1 MEEIEEKAISTFPH
15 PPKWWLRYVDDSH
28 SCLRNDQVDQFNKH
42 LHSINPNIHVTLE
55 LENTNGQGLPFLD
68 TITSRCGI
76 EIQVDVY
83 RKPTHTDRYLDFFSC
98 HPLCHKRSVDN
109 TLLRRANNIPSTK
122 KGRREETQRLKAA
135 LRDNNYPMSFI
146 QNCERALTTQPA
158 ENNFN
163 GFLVLPYVQGVSEKI
178 GGILNQQKVKVSH
191 KPQQT
196 INSLFPRPK
205 ELDDSD
211 RQKSGI
217 VYKISCTQCDF
228 VYYGQTERSA
238 KMRIVEHKNAAASF
252 DQNSKVAGHVHLFGH
267 NMNFENVE
275 DVDFESNYHERLFL
289 EAWHSTLDPNS
300 GTRSLQRHRASM
312 NYMVT
317 RASFASRYFQ

>member
-1 MEEIEEKAISTFPH
+1 MSALWQGRMGSPISPVLADLVMEEIEEKAISTFPH

-68 TITSRCGI
+68 TITSRRGT

-98 HPLCHKRSVDN
+98 HPLCHKRSLDN
-109 TLLRRANNIPSTK
+109 TLLRRANNIPSTN
-122 KGRREETQRLKAA
+122 KGRREETQRLKAV

-163 GFLVLPYVQGVSEKI
+163 GFVVLPYVQGVSEKI
-178 GGILNQQKVKVSH
+178 GGILNQQKVEVSH
-191 KPQQT
+191 KPSTAFFHARKSST
-196 INSLFPRPK
+196 ILTARNQALCTKSVAHSVILCTMAK
-205 ELDDSD
+205 
-211 RQKSGI
+211 QK
-217 VYKISCTQCDF
+217 
-228 VYYGQTERSA
+228 
-238 KMRIVEHKNAAASF
+238 
-252 DQNSKVAGHVHLFGH
+252 GH
-267 NMNFENVE
+267 
-275 DVDFESNYHERLFL
+275 
-289 EAWHSTLDPNS
+289 
-300 GTRSLQRHRASM
+300 
-312 NYMVT
+312 
-317 RASFASRYFQ
+317 